1 MMVIIRVLG
10 LRVIGLSGNTHLSLI
25 EADIAMKACSTFKA
39 FFALV
44 SMNGMPISSA
54 NACIHKMSAQI
65 AERFAS
71 AH

>member
-1 MMVIIRVLG
+1 MG
-10 LRVIGLSGNTHLSLI
+10 THLSLI

-54 NACIHKMSAQI
+54 NACIQMSNTNI
-65 AERFAS
+65 RKIAS
-71 AH
+71 ANKIVEFYH